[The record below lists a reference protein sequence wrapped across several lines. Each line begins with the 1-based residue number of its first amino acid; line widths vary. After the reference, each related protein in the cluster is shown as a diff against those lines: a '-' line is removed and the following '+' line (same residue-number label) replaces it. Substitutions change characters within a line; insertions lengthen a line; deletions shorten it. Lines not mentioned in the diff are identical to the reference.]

1 MDKRILS
8 PSQLRGGITRF
19 LLLLVLFQV
28 ITSIGQVMGEFTN
41 RHEIKD
47 QIERRISLDMAYLDV
62 GNQTLNTQV
71 NVNAVRSYIERINT
85 TLTNTGAN
93 ARVSAIQHVGLL
105 DAIDHSAYST
115 EVISLKTSEQIV
127 EVELVFPT
135 LWSSIYIHWAPFL
148 FALLLAPI
156 SIKRK
161 AKPTKLPPVDLAP
174 IEVPKPRLIID
185 LNTKTLS
192 NGVDGKPV
200 ILQNKPLCFYTALVR
215 YCIANP
221 DKALMHHQDIPADLT
236 MMANKVFSRLI
247 ELGHTK
253 RKRPD
258 FNANLD
264 KTLSEVRAALDEIF
278 EHHTLEKERYYP
290 PRAQGEGSRSKQH
303 SFAIANLKEE
313 DVEIIGK

>member
-1 MDKRILS
+1 MDKFTHSIPQWRTGSIS
-8 PSQLRGGITRF
+8 FIV
-19 LLLLVLFQV
+19 LLVVFQLV
-28 ITSIGQVMGEFTN
+28 TFAGQIAGELAN
-41 RHEIKD
+41 RHEICD

-71 NVNAVRSYIERINT
+71 NVNAVRGYIARINT
-85 TLTNTGAN
+85 TLATTQTA
-93 ARVSAIQHVGLL
+93 ARVSAIQHVSLN
-105 DAIDHSAYST
+105 DVPVADNYTSS
-115 EVISLKTSEQIV
+115 VISLKTSEQVV
-127 EVELVFPT
+127 EVELVFPN
-135 LWSSIYIHWAPFL
+135 LADSLGIHWAPFVL
-148 FALLLAPI
+148 ALIIAPI
-156 SIKRK
+156 MVKRRSK
-161 AKPTKLPPVDLAP
+161 RAKLPPVDLTP
-174 IEVPKPRLIID
+174 VEIPKPKLIID

-192 NGVDGKPV
+192 NGVDGKQV
-200 ILQNKPLCFYTALVR
+200 LLQNKPLCFYTALVR
-215 YCIANP
+215 FCIANP